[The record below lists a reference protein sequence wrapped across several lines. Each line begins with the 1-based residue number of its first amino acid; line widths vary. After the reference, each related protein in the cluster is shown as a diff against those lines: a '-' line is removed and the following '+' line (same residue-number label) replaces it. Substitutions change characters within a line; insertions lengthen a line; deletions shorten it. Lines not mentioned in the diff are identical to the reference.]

1 MDAGPPGAYPGYLS
15 TRWPYANAAPARVA
29 SAAAVEYTADYLNQ
43 RFHPVMGTF
52 SGVPAIATLRTPLL
66 CLATAVA
73 LGGCASK
80 PDTLDPD
87 NGMLQEALQGTG
99 SQRPPVDPRSERPPV
114 EPPSQQPASSPQ
126 RQIIKGNQ
134 RFIRQ
139 PAAAPAA
146 RPAETGDIVFN
157 FTNQPIQAVI
167 NSIMGDLLHENYSIA
182 QGVKGDVSFST
193 SKPVNKQQA
202 LSILE
207 TLLSWTDN
215 AMIKQGNRYV
225 ILPSNQAVAGKLV
238 PEMPVAQPSPGMSA
252 RLFPLRYISA
262 SEMQKLLKPFAREN
276 AFLLVDPARNV
287 LSLAGTPEE
296 LANYQDT
303 IDTFDVD
310 WLKGMSVGVFGLQR
324 ASVGELMPELQKM
337 FGPESG
343 MPLAGMV
350 RFLPIERTNSVVA
363 ISSQPEYLREVGE
376 WIHTIDEGGG
386 NEPQMY
392 VYDVRNMKATDL
404 AKYLRQIYGSGA
416 IKEDSAAKVAPG
428 LRTTTLSSLNSNG
441 GSGVGGMSS
450 SNGLGSNG
458 GGMSNGGGFGNSQGM
473 NNSQN
478 SGDSESESDDQ
489 SGGES
494 DSASQEGG
502 GANGN
507 SKSLDASTRITA
519 QKSSNQLLVRTR
531 PAQWKEIES
540 AIKRLDNPPLQ
551 VQIET
556 RILEVSLTGE
566 LDMGVQWYLGRLAG
580 NSGTTGNVTNT
591 AGSQGAIG
599 TGGAALASTDA
610 FFYSFVSNNLQV
622 ALRALE
628 TNGRT
633 QVLSAPSLV
642 VMNNQQAQ
650 IQVGDN
656 IPISQTSIN
665 TNTSTNTTLS
675 SVEYVQTGVILDVVP
690 RINPGG
696 LVYMDIQQQVSSAD
710 TNSTN
715 NDANGNP
722 RISTRSVATQVAA
735 QSGQT
740 VLLGGLIKQD
750 NAETVNAVPY
760 LGRIPGLRWLFGS
773 TSKSKGRTELIVLI
787 TPRVIT
793 SSSQARQVTDDYRQQ
808 MQLIKPEVSRTSMQ
822 N

>member
-1 MDAGPPGAYPGYLS
+1 MK
-15 TRWPYANAAPARVA
+15 
-29 SAAAVEYTADYLNQ
+29 
-43 RFHPVMGTF
+43 
-52 SGVPAIATLRTPLL
+52 VPSDIATLRTPLL
-66 CLATAVA
+66 CLAVAVA
-73 LGGCASK
+73 LGGCASS

-87 NGMLQEALQGTG
+87 SGMLREALQGTG
-99 SQRPPVDPRSERPPV
+99 SQRPAVDPRDEQAQG
-114 EPPSQQPASSPQ
+114 ETQPAQGATAPT
-126 RQIIKGNQ
+126 RQVIKGNQ
-134 RFIRQ
+134 RFVRPPAT
-139 PAAAPAA
+139 PAASAEPAV
-146 RPAETGDIVFN
+146 GDIVFN
-157 FTNQPIQAVI
+157 FTNQPIQAVV
-167 NSIMGDLLHENYSIA
+167 NSVMGDLLHESYTIA
-182 QGVKGDVSFST
+182 EGVKGDVSFST
-193 SKPVNKQQA
+193 SKPVDKKQA

-215 AMIKQGNRYV
+215 AMIRQGNRYM
-225 ILPSNQAVAGKLV
+225 ILPASQAIAGKLV
-238 PEMPVAQPSPGMSA
+238 PEMAVSQPSAGLSA

-262 SEMQKLLKPFAREN
+262 TEMQKLLKPFAREN

-287 LSLAGTPEE
+287 LSLSGTPEE
-296 LANYQDT
+296 LANYQQT

-337 FGPESG
+337 FGPKSG

-363 ISSQPEYLREVGE
+363 ISSQPEYLSEVGN

-404 AKYLRQIYGSGA
+404 AKYLRQIYGNGA
-416 IKEDSAAKVAPG
+416 IKEDAAAKVAPG
-428 LRTTTLSSLNSNG
+428 LRTRSMSSLTNSS
-441 GSGVGGMSS
+441 GSGGMGGVGS
-450 SNGLGSNG
+450 G
-458 GGMSNGGGFGNSQGM
+458 GGMNGAVGLNGGM
-473 NNSQN
+473 NQQDTAT
-478 SGDSESESDDQ
+478 DSEATDDSDESADSDT
-489 SGGES
+489 S
-494 DSASQEGG
+494 DSADSGSEQGG
-502 GANGN
+502 DESD

-556 RILEVSLTGE
+556 RILEVKLTGE
-566 LDMGVQWYLGRLAG
+566 LDQGVQWYLGRLAG
-580 NSGTTGNVTNT
+580 NSTSTTVANA
-591 AGSQGAIG
+591 AGSQGALG
-599 TGGAALASTDA
+599 AGGAGLGASDSL
-610 FFYSFVSNNLQV
+610 FYSFVSTNLQV
-622 ALRALE
+622 AIHALE

-642 VMNNQQAQ
+642 VMNNQNAQ

-656 IPISQTSIN
+656 IPISQT
-665 TNTSTNTTLS
+665 TVNTSNSDTTLS
-675 SVEYVQTGVILDVVP
+675 SVEYLQTGVILNVVP

-696 LVYMDIQQQVSSAD
+696 LVYMDIQQQVSDAD
-710 TNSTN
+710 DSTTTV
-715 NDANGNP
+715 NGNP
-722 RISTRSVATQVAA
+722 RISTRSVSTQVAA

-750 NAETVNAVPY
+750 NAESSSSVPY
-760 LGRIPGLRWLFGS
+760 LGRIPGLRWLFGN
-773 TSKSKGRTELIVLI
+773 TSKSKDRTELLVLI
-787 TPRVIT
+787 TPRVIN

-808 MQLIKPEVSRTSMQ
+808 MQLLQPQAAVRAMPI

>member
-1 MDAGPPGAYPGYLS
+1 MIDSFPGA
-15 TRWPYANAAPARVA
+15 
-29 SAAAVEYTADYLNQ
+29 
-43 RFHPVMGTF
+43 
-52 SGVPAIATLRTPLL
+52 LRTTVF
-66 CLATAVA
+66 CLATAVS
-73 LGGCASK
+73 LGGCGTF
-80 PDTLDPD
+80 PEHLDPD
-87 NGMLQEALQGTG
+87 EALLHEAMQGTG
-99 SQRPPVDPRSERPPV
+99 SQRPPVDPASEQAPADNG
-114 EPPSQQPASSPQ
+114 QPQAKTPPQ
-126 RQIIKGNQ
+126 RQLIRGNQ
-134 RFIRQ
+134 QFVR
-139 PAAAPAA
+139 APAA
-146 RPAETGDIVFN
+146 TPARKEEGSGDIVFN
-157 FTNQPIQAVI
+157 FADQPIEAVI
-167 NSIMGDLLHENYSIA
+167 NSVMGDLLHENYSIA
-182 QGVKGDVSFST
+182 QGVKGNVSFST

-225 ILPSNQAVAGKLV
+225 ILPANQAVAGKLV
-238 PEMPVAQPSPGMSA
+238 PEMRVSQPSSGLSA

-262 SEMQKLLKPFAREN
+262 TEMQKLLKPFAREN

-324 ASVGELMPELQKM
+324 ASVAELMPELQKM
-337 FGPESG
+337 FGPDSG

-363 ISSQPEYLREVGE
+363 ISSQPQYLSEVGD

-404 AKYLRQIYGSGA
+404 AKYLRQIYGTGA
-416 IKEDSAAKVAPG
+416 IKDDTPAKVAPG
-428 LRTTTLSSLNSNG
+428 LRTATLSSPGTNSTSGSTPGGLSNNLNNNQPAADDEDQEPQAEQDSAEQ
-441 GSGVGGMSS
+441 GMSE
-450 SNGLGSNG
+450 
-458 GGMSNGGGFGNSQGM
+458 
-473 NNSQN
+473 
-478 SGDSESESDDQ
+478 D
-489 SGGES
+489 
-494 DSASQEGG
+494 AP
-502 GANGN
+502 A
-507 SKSLDASTRITA
+507 KSLDAGTRITA

-531 PAQWKEIES
+531 PVQWKEIES

-556 RILEVSLTGE
+556 RILEVKLTGE
-566 LDMGVQWYLGRLAG
+566 LDLGVQWYLGRLAG
-580 NSGTTGNVTNT
+580 NSTSTTVGNT
-591 AGSQGAIG
+591 AGSQGALG
-599 TGGAALASTDA
+599 GGGAGLGAADSL
-610 FFYSFVSNNLQV
+610 FYSFVSSNLQV
-622 ALRALE
+622 ALHALE

-642 VMNNQQAQ
+642 VMNNQPAQ

-656 IPISQTSIN
+656 IPISQTTVN
-665 TNTSTNTTLS
+665 TGTSDTTLS

-696 LVYMDIQQQVSSAD
+696 LVYMDIQQQVSDAQDQASSSND
-710 TNSTN
+710 TQN
-715 NDANGNP
+715 NP
-722 RISTRSVATQVAA
+722 RISTRSVSTQVAV

-750 NAETVNAVPY
+750 NAETVSAVPY
-760 LGRIPGLRWLFGS
+760 LGKIPGLRWLFGN
-773 TSKSKGRTELIVLI
+773 TSKSKDRTELIVLI

-808 MQLIKPEVSRTSMQ
+808 MQLLKPA

>member
-1 MDAGPPGAYPGYLS
+1 MIDTFPGA
-15 TRWPYANAAPARVA
+15 
-29 SAAAVEYTADYLNQ
+29 
-43 RFHPVMGTF
+43 
-52 SGVPAIATLRTPLL
+52 LRTTVF
-66 CLATAVA
+66 CLATAVS
-73 LGGCASK
+73 LGGCGTF
-80 PDTLDPD
+80 PEHLDPD
-87 NGMLQEALQGTG
+87 EALLHEAMQGTG
-99 SQRPPVDPRSERPPV
+99 AQRPPVDPASEQAPV
-114 EPPSQQPASSPQ
+114 DNSQPQARTPPQ
-126 RQIIKGNQ
+126 RQLIRGNQ
-134 RFIRQ
+134 QFVRQ
-139 PAAAPAA
+139 PTAAPADK
-146 RPAETGDIVFN
+146 AEAGGDIVFN
-157 FTNQPIQAVI
+157 FADQPIEAVI
-167 NSIMGDLLHENYSIA
+167 NSVMGDLLHENYSIA
-182 QGVKGDVSFST
+182 QGVKGNVSFST

-215 AMIKQGNRYV
+215 AMIQQGNRYV
-225 ILPSNQAVAGKLV
+225 ILPANQAVAGKLV
-238 PEMPVAQPSPGMSA
+238 PQMRVSQPSSGLSA

-262 SEMQKLLKPFAREN
+262 TEMQKLLKPFAREN

-324 ASVGELMPELQKM
+324 ASVAELMPELQKM
-337 FGPESG
+337 FGPDSG

-363 ISSQPEYLREVGE
+363 ISSQPQYLSEVGD

-416 IKEDSAAKVAPG
+416 IKDDAPAKVAPG
-428 LRTTTLSSLNSNG
+428 LRTATLSSPGTNSTSGNTPG
-441 GSGVGGMSS
+441 GLS
-450 SNGLGSNG
+450 
-458 GGMSNGGGFGNSQGM
+458 GNSSGM
-473 NNSQN
+473 GNTTQPA
-478 SGDSESESDDQ
+478 SEDDEQDTQTSEDTESADDG
-489 SGGES
+489 STA
-494 DSASQEGG
+494 DAP
-502 GANGN
+502 A
-507 SKSLDASTRITA
+507 KSLDAGTRITA

-531 PAQWKEIES
+531 PVQWKEIES

-556 RILEVSLTGE
+556 RILEVKLTGE
-566 LDMGVQWYLGRLAG
+566 LDLGVQWYLGRLAG
-580 NSGTTGNVTNT
+580 NSTSTTVAN
-591 AGSQGAIG
+591 ASGSQGALG
-599 TGGAALASTDA
+599 GGGAGLGAADSL
-610 FFYSFVSNNLQV
+610 FYSFVSSNLQV
-622 ALRALE
+622 ALHALE

-642 VMNNQQAQ
+642 VMNNQPAQ

-656 IPISQTSIN
+656 IPISQTTVN
-665 TNTSTNTTLS
+665 TGTSDTTLS

-696 LVYMDIQQQVSSAD
+696 LVYMDIQQQVSDAQDQAASSND
-710 TNSTN
+710 TPN
-715 NDANGNP
+715 NP
-722 RISTRSVATQVAA
+722 RISTRSVSTQVAV

-750 NAETVNAVPY
+750 NADSVSAVPY
-760 LGRIPGLRWLFGS
+760 LGKIPGLRWLFGN
-773 TSKSKGRTELIVLI
+773 TSKSKDRTELIVLI

-808 MQLIKPEVSRTSMQ
+808 MQLLKPA

>member
-1 MDAGPPGAYPGYLS
+1 MIDTFPGA
-15 TRWPYANAAPARVA
+15 
-29 SAAAVEYTADYLNQ
+29 
-43 RFHPVMGTF
+43 
-52 SGVPAIATLRTPLL
+52 LRTTVF
-66 CLATAVA
+66 CLATAVS
-73 LGGCASK
+73 LGGCGTF
-80 PDTLDPD
+80 PEHLDPD
-87 NGMLQEALQGTG
+87 EALLHEAMQGTG
-99 SQRPPVDPRSERPPV
+99 SQRPPVDPASEQTPV
-114 EPPSQQPASSPQ
+114 DSGQPQAKTPPQ
-126 RQIIKGNQ
+126 RQLIRGNQ
-134 RFIRQ
+134 QFVRQ
-139 PAAAPAA
+139 PAAVSAA
-146 RPAETGDIVFN
+146 KEEGSGDIVFN
-157 FTNQPIQAVI
+157 FADQPIEAVI
-167 NSIMGDLLHENYSIA
+167 NSVMGDLLHENYSIA
-182 QGVKGDVSFST
+182 QGVKGNVSFST

-225 ILPSNQAVAGKLV
+225 ILPANQAVAGKLV
-238 PEMPVAQPSPGMSA
+238 PEMRVSQPSSGLSA

-262 SEMQKLLKPFAREN
+262 TEMQKLLKPFAREN

-324 ASVGELMPELQKM
+324 ASVAELMPELQKM
-337 FGPESG
+337 FGPDSG

-363 ISSQPEYLREVGE
+363 ISSQPQYLSEVGD

-404 AKYLRQIYGSGA
+404 AKYLRQIYGTGA
-416 IKEDSAAKVAPG
+416 IKDDTPAKVAPG
-428 LRTTTLSSLNSNG
+428 LRTATLSSPGTNSTSGSTPG
-441 GSGVGGMSS
+441 GL
-450 SNGLGSNG
+450 SNNL
-458 GGMSNGGGFGNSQGM
+458 
-473 NNSQN
+473 NNSQPATE
-478 SGDSESESDDQ
+478 DEDQ
-489 SGGES
+489 APEADQDNAEQGTTE
-494 DSASQEGG
+494 DAP
-502 GANGN
+502 A
-507 SKSLDASTRITA
+507 KSLDAGTRITA

-531 PAQWKEIES
+531 PVQWKEIES

-556 RILEVSLTGE
+556 RILEVKLTGE
-566 LDMGVQWYLGRLAG
+566 LDLGVQWYLGRLAG
-580 NSGTTGNVTNT
+580 NSTSTTVGNT
-591 AGSQGAIG
+591 AGSQGALG
-599 TGGAALASTDA
+599 GGGAGLGATDSL
-610 FFYSFVSNNLQV
+610 FYSFVSSNLQV
-622 ALRALE
+622 ALHALE

-642 VMNNQQAQ
+642 VMNNQPAQ

-656 IPISQTSIN
+656 IPISQTTVN
-665 TNTSTNTTLS
+665 TGTSDTTLS

-696 LVYMDIQQQVSSAD
+696 LVYMDIQQQVSDAQDQQASSND
-710 TNSTN
+710 TQ
-715 NDANGNP
+715 ANP
-722 RISTRSVATQVAA
+722 RISTRSVSTQVAV

-750 NAETVNAVPY
+750 NAESVSAVPY
-760 LGRIPGLRWLFGS
+760 LGKIPGLRWLFGN
-773 TSKSKGRTELIVLI
+773 TSKSKDRTELIVLI

-808 MQLIKPEVSRTSMQ
+808 MQLLKPA

>member
-1 MDAGPPGAYPGYLS
+1 MIDTFPGA
-15 TRWPYANAAPARVA
+15 
-29 SAAAVEYTADYLNQ
+29 
-43 RFHPVMGTF
+43 
-52 SGVPAIATLRTPLL
+52 LRTTAF

-73 LGGCASK
+73 LGGCGTF
-80 PDTLDPD
+80 PEHLDPD
-87 NGMLQEALQGTG
+87 DALLHEAMQGTG
-99 SQRPPVDPRSERPPV
+99 SQRPPVDPASEQTPV
-114 EPPSQQPASSPQ
+114 DNGQPQAKTPPQ
-126 RQIIKGNQ
+126 RQLIRGNQ
-134 RFIRQ
+134 QFVRQ
-139 PAAAPAA
+139 PVAAASAK
-146 RPAETGDIVFN
+146 EEGGGDIVFN
-157 FTNQPIQAVI
+157 FADQPIEAVI
-167 NSIMGDLLHENYSIA
+167 NSVMGDLLHENYSIA
-182 QGVKGDVSFST
+182 QGVKGNVSFST

-215 AMIKQGNRYV
+215 AMIKQGSRYV
-225 ILPSNQAVAGKLV
+225 ILPANQAVAGKLV
-238 PEMPVAQPSPGMSA
+238 PEMRVSQPSSGLSA

-262 SEMQKLLKPFAREN
+262 TEMQKLLKPFAREN

-324 ASVGELMPELQKM
+324 ASVAELMPELQKM
-337 FGPESG
+337 FGPDSG

-363 ISSQPEYLREVGE
+363 ISSQPQYLSEVGD

-392 VYDVRNMKATDL
+392 VYDVRNMKASDL

-416 IKEDSAAKVAPG
+416 IKDDTPAKVAPG
-428 LRTTTLSSLNSNG
+428 LRTATLSSPGTNSTSGSTPGGLNTTQP
-441 GSGVGGMSS
+441 VV
-450 SNGLGSNG
+450 
-458 GGMSNGGGFGNSQGM
+458 
-473 NNSQN
+473 
-478 SGDSESESDDQ
+478 DDEAQ
-489 SGGES
+489 EPEAE
-494 DSASQEGG
+494 DSAEPQTTEG
-502 GANGN
+502 APA
-507 SKSLDASTRITA
+507 KSLDAGTRITA

-531 PAQWKEIES
+531 PVQWKEIES

-556 RILEVSLTGE
+556 RILEVKLSGE
-566 LDMGVQWYLGRLAG
+566 LDLGVQWYLGRLAG
-580 NSGTTGNVTNT
+580 NSTSTTVAN
-591 AGSQGAIG
+591 ASGSQGALG
-599 TGGAALASTDA
+599 GGGAGLGAADSL
-610 FFYSFVSNNLQV
+610 FYSFVSSNLQV
-622 ALRALE
+622 ALHALE

-656 IPISQTSIN
+656 IPISQTTVN
-665 TNTSTNTTLS
+665 TGTSDTTLS

-696 LVYMDIQQQVSSAD
+696 LVYMDIQQQVSDAQDQASTGSD
-710 TNSTN
+710 TPT
-715 NDANGNP
+715 NP
-722 RISTRSVATQVAA
+722 RISTRSVSTQVAV

-750 NAETVNAVPY
+750 NAESVSAVPY
-760 LGRIPGLRWLFGS
+760 LGKIPGLRWLFGN
-773 TSKSKGRTELIVLI
+773 TSKSKDRTELIVLI

-808 MQLIKPEVSRTSMQ
+808 MQLLKPA